1 MDIKFCSYCAG
12 ALVESSEHGTPH
24 QQCTLCEQQFYRNP
38 LPCVGA
44 LLFNTRGELLLALRK
59 FPPAANTWDAPGGFM
74 DLEETPEQ
82 ALTREIEEELAIHI
96 DTWDYVGSYFDRY
109 PFGHANYHTL
119 NLMFSSIITDVTP
132 KASDDISG
140 VQWFLPDAIPYNTI
154 SFPNLAYFLRAF
166 MAKKF
171 TSIAT

>member
-1 MDIKFCSYCAG
+1 MCS
-12 ALVESSEHGTPH
+12 
-24 QQCTLCEQQFYRNP
+24 Q
-38 LPCVGA
+38 
-44 LLFNTRGELLLALRK
+44 K
-59 FPPAANTWDAPGGFM
+59 
-74 DLEETPEQ
+74 
-82 ALTREIEEELAIHI
+82 REIEEELAIHI